1 MKNAGTSANTKCYNE
16 NMVKLFVGALVLI
29 STLLTSP
36 SAVRADETANLN
48 ISLPTSTIGISR
60 SAIDKIKSFFGVSGQ
75 NFDETVG
82 ESQSW
87 FKRNIWNN
95 LSAIIHA
102 IADILIWILEFAIKI
117 IRASVSYI

>member
-1 MKNAGTSANTKCYNE
+1 
-16 NMVKLFVGALVLI
+16 MVKLFVGALVLI

-36 SAVRADETANLN
+36 NATRADELANLN

-60 SAIDKIKSFFGVSGQ
+60 GAIDKIKSFFGVSGQ
-75 NFDETVG
+75 NFNETVG

-102 IADILIWILEFAIKI
+102 IADILIWILEFAVKI
-117 IRASVSYI
+117 IRAAVSYI